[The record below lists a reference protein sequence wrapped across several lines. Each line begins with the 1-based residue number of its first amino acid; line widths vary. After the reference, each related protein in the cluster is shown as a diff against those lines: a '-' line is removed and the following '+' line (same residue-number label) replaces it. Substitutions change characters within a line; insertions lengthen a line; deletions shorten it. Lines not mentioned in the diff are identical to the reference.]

1 MEGKRGWGGKEG
13 REGRGERERGRGKE
27 KKMKREG
34 KGWRGKGRKRLMIN
48 KETTYSKKAVSLLL
62 VTKPASLLVTASS
75 PN

>member
-1 MEGKRGWGGKEG
+1 MEGKRGVK
-13 REGRGERERGRGKE
+13 RERKE
-27 KKMKREG
+27 EEKEEEGGEKKKKMKWEG